1 MSAHWIEK
9 QEILPEG
16 THPLPFVQ
24 VGMRVRVVSQFGSF
38 GCLIQD
44 VYEDDRGMTMVRLQG
59 IRTGR
64 SMSASCTEVRKNYML
79 IADFDPN
86 LPDGAA

>member
-1 MSAHWIEK
+1 MSAHWTEK
-9 QEILPEG
+9 KEILPEG

-24 VGMRVRVVSQFGSF
+24 VGMQVRVVAQFGSF
-38 GCLIQD
+38 GCRVQD

-64 SMSASCTEVRKNYML
+64 SMSVSCAEVRKNYTL
-79 IADFDPN
+79 ITDFDPN
-86 LPDGAA
+86 LPDDAP